1 MNSAMSKMMMQT
13 MNQKQVQEGS
23 CTLKGFDESLVAPK
37 IWYEDNFN
45 VAIKVAPNDTFHTVA
60 AALQTTIQDKSD
72 QNVANVTNAALMNA
86 KMEFTTTVAVLGFSM
101 EGTAISM
108 ASDGGQLLSSRL
120 AVGDVFQ
127 VKVQYDIQFG
137 GGPTSSSGAS
147 GGKKATTNAFSSQQQ
162 QQQQSNPAMQFSD
175 PAFNTNSTT
184 GPIQAGGGSC
194 CVIL

>member
-1 MNSAMSKMMMQT
+1 
-13 MNQKQVQEGS
+13 MNQQQVQEGS

-45 VAIKVAPNDTFHTVA
+45 VAIKVAPNDTFNTVA

-72 QNVANVTNAALMNA
+72 QNVANMTNAALMNA

-101 EGTAISM
+101 EGTDISM
-108 ASDGGQLLSSRL
+108 DSEGGQLISSRL

-127 VKVQYDIQFG
+127 VKVQYDVQFG
-137 GGPTSSSGAS
+137 GGPTTSSGAS

-175 PAFNTNSTT
+175 PTFNTNSTT